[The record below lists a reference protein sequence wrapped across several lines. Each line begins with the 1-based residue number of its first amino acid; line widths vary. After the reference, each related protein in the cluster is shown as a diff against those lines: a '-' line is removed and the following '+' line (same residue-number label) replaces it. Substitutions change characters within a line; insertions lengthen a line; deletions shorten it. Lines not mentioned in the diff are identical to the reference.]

1 VGQLAGV
8 REATQN
14 DTEVSPFM
22 DGCHFSTVG

>member
-1 VGQLAGV
+1 LAGV

-14 DTEVSPFM
+14 DTEVSLFM